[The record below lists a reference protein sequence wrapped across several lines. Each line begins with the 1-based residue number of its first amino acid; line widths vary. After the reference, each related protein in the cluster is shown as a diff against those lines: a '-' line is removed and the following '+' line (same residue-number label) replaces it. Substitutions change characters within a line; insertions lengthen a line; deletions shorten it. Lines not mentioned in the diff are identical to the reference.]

1 MDGGWREFNQNFEH
15 SYEAWMTDWVL
26 SSSLA
31 GSNNIH
37 TIVAKCIAWHSWGS
51 TANAWFKYLNEPLY
65 VGIVGMM
72 QFKGLRILHLL
83 KVDLWDFYLCRK
95 NDEKHMLL
103 TFRPLKGK
111 KKIMRLNVNEDKD
124 VHTNLVYVDISSK
137 CEVSIFDK
145 KSRARCVFLD

>member
-1 MDGGWREFNQNFEH
+1 
-15 SYEAWMTDWVL
+15 
-26 SSSLA
+26 
-31 GSNNIH
+31 
-37 TIVAKCIAWHSWGS
+37 
-51 TANAWFKYLNEPLY
+51 
-65 VGIVGMM
+65 
-72 QFKGLRILHLL
+72 
-83 KVDLWDFYLCRK
+83 
-95 NDEKHMLL
+95 MLL